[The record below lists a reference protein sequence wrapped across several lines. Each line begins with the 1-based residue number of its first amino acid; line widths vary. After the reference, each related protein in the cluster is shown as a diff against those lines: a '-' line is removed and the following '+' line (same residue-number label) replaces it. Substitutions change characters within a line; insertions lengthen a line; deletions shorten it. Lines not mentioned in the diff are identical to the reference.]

1 MHILGQDLSEPLFIV
16 QRLREHGF
24 EAYFA
29 GGWVRDY
36 LLGRSGSDVDIATDA
51 HPDQIATLFEKTV
64 PVGASFG
71 VMIVVINGTPYEV
84 ATFRRDGDYLDGR
97 RPEAV
102 EFCGRKEDASRRDFT
117 INGMFFDPIHHQ
129 VIDDVE
135 GQKDLQERILR
146 AIGNPSLRFQED
158 RLRILRAIR
167 FVTRFGLRIEDQTRE
182 AIKTHASHLREGVS
196 AERIAQELS
205 KMAQA
210 GELLS
215 SLHLMKE
222 LGLLQWLFP
231 NCDPLPDHLDPDLPL
246 ILQLCSLYRSTPG
259 LAWPTLAERLKLS
272 GEEKRMAETLI
283 QAYELLKAPHIDR
296 VAWTHFL
303 AKPWAE
309 ECLEALFCW
318 GDPFPY
324 SLAAIQA
331 LQEELVDHIHRAS
344 IRQPIVSAAHL
355 LARGVPPGPQLGHLL
370 KEAERVAIE
379 QDLESPE
386 EILAQLPLPRGALE

>member
-1 MHILGQDLSEPLFIV
+1 MHILGQDLSTPLSIV

-51 HPDQIATLFEKTV
+51 RPEQIASLFEKTV

-71 VMIVVINGTPYEV
+71 VMIVVVDGTPYEV

-117 INGMFFDPIHHQ
+117 INGMFYDPILHQ
-129 VIDDVE
+129 IIDDVA
-135 GQKDLQERILR
+135 GQKDLQDRILR

-167 FVTRFGLRIEDQTRE
+167 FATRFGLEIEEQTRE
-182 AIKTHASHLREGVS
+182 AIKSHASQLREGVS

-259 LAWPTLAERLKLS
+259 IAWPSLADRLKLS

-283 QAYELLKAPHIDR
+283 LAHERLSAAEIDR
-296 VAWTHFL
+296 VAWTQFL

-318 GDPFPY
+318 GGPY
-324 SLAAIQA
+324 HHPLEQIRA
-331 LQEELVDHIHRAS
+331 LQEDLDDHVHRAS

-355 LARGVPPGPQLGHLL
+355 LALGVPPGPQLGYLL
-370 KEAERVAIE
+370 KEAERLAIE

-386 EILAQLPLPRGALE
+386 EILMQLPLPRREVD